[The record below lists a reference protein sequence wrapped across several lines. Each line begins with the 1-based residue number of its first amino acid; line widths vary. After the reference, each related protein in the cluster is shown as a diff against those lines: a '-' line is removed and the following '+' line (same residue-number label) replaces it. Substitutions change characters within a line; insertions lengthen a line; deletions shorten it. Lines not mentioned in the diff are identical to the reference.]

1 MLFKLAG
8 VRLDACLPVFSLV
21 VWLLPLVWVL
31 SVLQVVIS
39 LVTIVHDIQVSSTSW
54 VPS

>member
-8 VRLDACLPVFSLV
+8 VRLDGLPVFSLV

-39 LVTIVHDIQVSSTSW
+39 LVTFVHDIQVSSTSW